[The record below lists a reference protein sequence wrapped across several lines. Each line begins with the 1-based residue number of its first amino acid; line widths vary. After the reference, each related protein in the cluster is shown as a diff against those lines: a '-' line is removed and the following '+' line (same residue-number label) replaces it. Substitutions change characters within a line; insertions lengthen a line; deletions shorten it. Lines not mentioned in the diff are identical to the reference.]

1 MRSLLPLC
9 LLLAA
14 CSDVNDLKRLTT
26 SDEFE
31 QAPDN
36 SVDILWVIDN
46 SVSMQNE
53 QEAVAAGTSDFV
65 ENLEKGDMDFHLGVI
80 TTDVDDVNA
89 NAGVLLGNP
98 QVLTSTCREDGD
110 PSDCTYVDAFTSR
123 VLQGTDGS
131 DQERGLEAAL
141 TALSPPLSDTRN
153 SGFLRDD
160 AALVIIILSDE
171 NDCSDFGAL
180 GPDGSG
186 EDCYTQ
192 NADLMPVQ
200 DIVSRFKDLKKDSS
214 KVSLS
219 GIIGPRVVD
228 DTYCEQTYPGTRYYS
243 AIDLLRGVAADI
255 CQTDYS
261 TVMDQLGL
269 VASGILTTFQLSKA
283 AVVESIVVT
292 VTPAGGAPK
301 EVKQDATNGWTYL
314 EDYARIQF
322 NGDAVPERG
331 AQIEVEYEVAGPV
344 PDPPEETTP

>member
-1 MRSLLPLC
+1 
-9 LLLAA
+9 
-14 CSDVNDLKRLTT
+14 
-26 SDEFE
+26 
-31 QAPDN
+31 
-36 SVDILWVIDN
+36 
-46 SVSMQNE
+46 
-53 QEAVAAGTSDFV
+53 
-65 ENLEKGDMDFHLGVI
+65 
-80 TTDVDDVNA
+80 
-89 NAGVLLGNP
+89 
-98 QVLTSTCREDGD
+98 
-110 PSDCTYVDAFTSR
+110 
-123 VLQGTDGS
+123 
-131 DQERGLEAAL
+131 
-141 TALSPPLSDTRN
+141 
-153 SGFLRDD
+153 
-160 AALVIIILSDE
+160 
-171 NDCSDFGAL
+171 
-180 GPDGSG
+180 
-186 EDCYTQ
+186 TQ

-331 AQIEVEYEVAGPV
+331 AHIEVEYEVAGPV

>member
-1 MRSLLPLC
+1 MRSLLPLV

-14 CSDVNDLKRLTT
+14 CSETSKLTRLST
-26 SDEFE
+26 SDEFQ

-53 QEAVAAGTSDFV
+53 QEAVASGTSDFV

-80 TTDVDDVNA
+80 TTDVDDVNP

-98 QVLTSTCREDGD
+98 QVLTSTCRDDGD

-171 NDCSDFGAL
+171 NDCSDFGGL

-192 NADLMPVQ
+192 NVSLTPVE
-200 DIVSRFKDLKKDSS
+200 DIVSRFKDLKEDTS

-283 AVVESIVVT
+283 AVVDSIVVT
-292 VTPAGGAPK
+292 VTPEGGAAK

-331 AQIEVEYEVAGPV
+331 AFIEVEYDVAGPV
-344 PDPPEETTP
+344 PDPLEEAAQ

>member
-1 MRSLLPLC
+1 MRPLLFLSLLMV
-9 LLLAA
+9 A
-14 CSDVNDLKRLTT
+14 CSESTKLTRLGA
-26 SDEFE
+26 SDEFQ

-36 SVDILWVIDN
+36 KVDILWVVDN

-53 QEAVAAGTSDFV
+53 QEAVAAGTADFV
-65 ENLEKGDMDFHLGVI
+65 ANLEKGDMDFHLGVI
-80 TTDVDDVNA
+80 TTDVDDNNA

-98 QVLTSTCREDGD
+98 QVLTSACREDED
-110 PSDCTYVDAFTSR
+110 PSDCTYIESFNSR

-153 SGFLRDD
+153 AGFLRDE
-160 AALVIIILSDE
+160 AALAIIILSDE

-192 NADLMPVQ
+192 TESLRAVP
-200 DIVSRFKDLKKDSS
+200 DIVATFKDLKEDSS
-214 KVSLS
+214 KISLS
-219 GIIGPRVVD
+219 GIIGPRIVD
-228 DTYCEQTYPGTRYYS
+228 ETYCEQTYPGTRYYT
-243 AIDLLRGVAADI
+243 AIELLGGVSADI

-261 TVMDQLGL
+261 AVMDQLGL
-269 VASGILTTFQLSKA
+269 VASGILTTFQLEHA
-283 AVVESIVVT
+283 AVVETIVVT
-292 VTPAGGAPK
+292 VTPLEGEPGI
-301 EVKQDATNGWTYL
+301 VKQSESNGWTYL

-331 AQIEVEYEVAGPV
+331 AMILVEYDVAGPV
-344 PDPPEETTP
+344 PDPPEE